1 MNCERVYE
9 VLYLFFDNELEDE
22 LMTPFRHHTN
32 GCPECARRL
41 DYTRK
46 LLFLVRQ
53 SCQRQSAPE
62 RLRLRILASM
72 PHRRSAE
79 PLH

>member
-1 MNCERVYE
+1 MNCKRVNE
-9 VLYLFFDNELEDE
+9 ILYLFFDNELEDD
-22 LMTPFRHHTN
+22 LLAPFRHHTD

-53 SCQRQSAPE
+53 SCRRRPAPE
-62 RLRLRILASM
+62 RLRMRILASM

-79 PLH
+79 SFH

>member
-1 MNCERVYE
+1 MNCERVNQI
-9 VLYLFFDNELEDE
+9 LFLFFDNELEDE
-22 LMTPFRHHTN
+22 LLTPFRRHTN
-32 GCPECARRL
+32 GCPDCARRL

-46 LLFLVRQ
+46 LLFIVRQ
-53 SCQRQSAPE
+53 CCHRQQAPE

-72 PHRRSAE
+72 PHRRFSE

>member
-1 MNCERVYE
+1 MNCKRVNE

-22 LMTPFRHHTN
+22 LLYPFQSHTN
-32 GCPECARRL
+32 RCPECARRL

-46 LLFLVRQ
+46 LLFLVRE
-53 SCQRQSAPE
+53 CCRRQAAPE

-72 PHRRSAE
+72 PHRRSAQSF
-79 PLH
+79 H

>member
-1 MNCERVYE
+1 MNCKRVNE
-9 VLYLFFDNELEDE
+9 IVYLFFDNELEAD
-22 LMTPFRHHTN
+22 LLAHFRSHTD

-53 SCQRQSAPE
+53 SCQRRPAPD
-62 RLRLRILASM
+62 RLRVRILASI

-79 PLH
+79 QFH